1 MSFCL
6 ITEFTLFYLIPF
18 IPSDPR
24 VDSTTIEL
32 SKVLKAAGHSCMDTG
47 ISLLLPL
54 LMVEMVLCVFIYL
67 FFGTIT
73 VSKKSFIAQYS

>member
-1 MSFCL
+1 M
-6 ITEFTLFYLIPF
+6 
-18 IPSDPR
+18 
-24 VDSTTIEL
+24 DSTTIEQ

-47 ISLLLPL
+47 ISLLFPL
-54 LMVEMVLCVFIYL
+54 LMVEMVLCVFIYQSIYL